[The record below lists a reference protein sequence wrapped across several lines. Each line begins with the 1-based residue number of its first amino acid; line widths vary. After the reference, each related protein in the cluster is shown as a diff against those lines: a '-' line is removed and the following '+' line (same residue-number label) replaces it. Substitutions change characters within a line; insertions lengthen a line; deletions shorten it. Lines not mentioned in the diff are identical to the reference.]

1 MSSENMFT
9 LECQDFNGIA
19 TNVFFKCT
27 IIITT
32 KCIDNNVFRLT
43 RPFLCSRAS
52 IVIVKVLYLW
62 QRPPLTWQGQRMCWM
77 QSACTWKMVG
87 QPFMRDT
94 VWNGEVQ
101 GMVSDDGTQKGMRT
115 VLEERGINTSS
126 MTTVKMREELQTF
139 QASYIVLM
147 I

>member
-1 MSSENMFT
+1 
-9 LECQDFNGIA
+9 
-19 TNVFFKCT
+19 
-27 IIITT
+27 
-32 KCIDNNVFRLT
+32 
-43 RPFLCSRAS
+43 
-52 IVIVKVLYLW
+52 
-62 QRPPLTWQGQRMCWM
+62 
-77 QSACTWKMVG
+77 
-87 QPFMRDT
+87 MRDT